1 MSLHDRA
8 EAALLPTYPERPF
21 ALVRG
26 VGSTVWDEDGTAY
39 LDLVAG
45 LAVCSLGHGH
55 PAAAQALAAQ
65 AAVLGHVSNLFYS
78 EPSVTLAERLCA
90 LSGHDRAFFCNSGAE
105 AVEAAIKLARRTGR
119 ARGGP
124 AKHRIVCVEGAF
136 HGRTLATLAA
146 GWSAAKREPFEPV
159 PTGFEHV
166 PRNDLAALA
175 AAVGPETCAVL
186 VEPIQ
191 GEGGVWPLDRGWLE
205 LARELC
211 DRHGAL
217 LLYDEVQTGIG
228 RCGAWFCAEL
238 AGVRPDATAVAKGLA
253 GGLPI
258 GALLASDTPDG
269 GFERGDH
276 ATTFG
281 GSPPI
286 AAAALAVLDAIEREG
301 LVENARAVG
310 ERISERAAGLAGVD
324 HVRGAGLLLGIELV
338 HAPAAGVAGAL
349 RARGILVNAITPTAL
364 RLVPPLCLSQGEA
377 DRFCATFEDVL
388 AARLSQRA
396 TTVA

>member
-8 EAALLPTYPERPF
+8 EAALLPTYPERPLT
-21 ALVRG
+21 LVRG
-26 VGSTVWDEDGTAY
+26 AGSTVWDEDGTSY

-124 AKHRIVCVEGAF
+124 AKHEIVCVEGAF

-159 PTGFEHV
+159 PAGFSHV

-175 AAVGPETCAVL
+175 AAVGPGTCAVL

-191 GEGGVWPLDRGWLE
+191 GEGGVWPLDTAWLE

-228 RCGAWFCAEL
+228 RCGSWFCAEL

-253 GGLPI
+253 GGFPI
-258 GALLASDTPDG
+258 GALLASDITDG

-286 AAAALAVLDAIEREG
+286 AAAALAVLEAIEREG
-301 LVENARAVG
+301 LVENARNVG
-310 ERISERAAGLAGVD
+310 QRISERAARLRGVG
-324 HVRGAGLLLGIELV
+324 HVRGAGLLLAIELV
-338 HAPAAGVAGAL
+338 DAPAAEIAGAL
-349 RARGILVNAITPTAL
+349 LSRGMLVNAITPTAL

-388 AARLSQRA
+388 GSRLGQRA
-396 TTVA
+396 TTMA

>member
-8 EAALLPTYPERPF
+8 EAVLLPTYPERPL

-26 VGSTVWDEDGTAY
+26 AGSTVWDENGTAY

-90 LSGHDRAFFCNSGAE
+90 LAGHDRAFLCNSGAE
-105 AVEAAIKLARRTGR
+105 AVEAGIKLARRTGR

-124 AKHRIVCVEGAF
+124 AKHEVVCVEGAF

-159 PTGFEHV
+159 PAGFRHV
-166 PRNDLAALA
+166 PRNDLAALTE
-175 AAVGPETCAVL
+175 AVGTGTCAVL

-191 GEGGVWPLDRGWLE
+191 GEGGVWPIDAAWLG

-211 DRHGAL
+211 DHHGAL

-228 RCGAWFCAEL
+228 RCGTWFCAEL
-238 AGVRPDATAVAKGLA
+238 SGVRPDATAVAKGLA
-253 GGLPI
+253 GGFPI
-258 GALLASDTPDG
+258 GALLASDAPDG

-286 AAAALAVLDAIEREG
+286 AAAALAVLEAIGRES
-301 LVENARAVG
+301 LVENAHAVG
-310 ERISERAAGLAGVD
+310 AYIARRAAGLAGVD
-324 HVRGAGLLLGIELV
+324 HVRGAGLMLGIELAD
-338 HAPAAGVAGAL
+338 APAAEVSEAL
-349 RARGILVNAITPTAL
+349 RDRGILVNAITPTAL
-364 RLVPPLCLSQGEA
+364 RLVPPLCLSQDEA
-377 DRFCATFEDVL
+377 ERFCATFEDVL
-388 AARLSQRA
+388 SARRDQHA
-396 TTVA
+396 TTMV

>member
-1 MSLHDRA
+1 VRLHDRA
-8 EAALLPTYPERPF
+8 EAALLPTYPERPL

-119 ARGGP
+119 ARGGA
-124 AKHRIVCVEGAF
+124 AKHEIVCVEGAF

-159 PTGFEHV
+159 PAGFRHV

-175 AAVGPETCAVL
+175 AAIGPGTCAVL

-191 GEGGVWPLDRGWLE
+191 GEGGVWPLDTAWLE

-238 AGVRPDATAVAKGLA
+238 GGVRPDATAVAKGLA
-253 GGLPI
+253 GGFPI
-258 GALLASDTPDG
+258 GVLLASDTPGG

-286 AAAALAVLDAIEREG
+286 AAAALAVLDAIERED

-310 ERISERAAGLAGVD
+310 ERIIERAGGLPGVD

-338 HAPAAGVAGAL
+338 AGNAAEVSEAL

-388 AARLSQRA
+388 AARRDQHA

>member
-1 MSLHDRA
+1 VSLHDRA
-8 EAALLPTYPERPF
+8 EAALLPTYPERPLT
-21 ALVRG
+21 LVRG
-26 VGSTVWDEDGTAY
+26 AGSTVWDEDGTSY

-124 AKHRIVCVEGAF
+124 AKHEIVCVEGAF

-159 PTGFEHV
+159 PSGFSHV

-175 AAVGPETCAVL
+175 AAVGPGTCAVL

-191 GEGGVWPLDRGWLE
+191 GEGGVWPLDTAWLE

-228 RCGAWFCAEL
+228 RCGTWFCAEL

-253 GGLPI
+253 GGFPI
-258 GALLASDTPDG
+258 GALLASDITDG

-286 AAAALAVLDAIEREG
+286 AAAALAVLEAIEREG
-301 LVENARAVG
+301 LVENARNVG
-310 ERISERAAGLAGVD
+310 QRISARAARLRGVD
-324 HVRGAGLLLGIELV
+324 HVRGAGLLLAIELV
-338 HAPAAGVAGAL
+338 DAPAAEIAGAL
-349 RARGILVNAITPTAL
+349 LRRGMLVNAITPTAL

-388 AARLSQRA
+388 TARLDQHA
-396 TTVA
+396 TTMA

>member
-1 MSLHDRA
+1 MSMRDRA
-8 EAALLPTYPERPF
+8 EAVILPTYPERPL

-26 VGSTVWDEDGTAY
+26 VGCTVWDDEGNAY
-39 LDLVAG
+39 LDLVGG
-45 LAVCSLGHGH
+45 LAVNSLGYGH
-55 PAAAQALAAQ
+55 PAAVQALAEQ

-78 EPSVTLAERLCA
+78 EPMIALAERLCA
-90 LSGHDRAFFCNSGAE
+90 LSGQDRAFFCNSGAE
-105 AVEAAIKLARRTGR
+105 AVEAAIKLARRAGR

-124 AKHRIVCVEGAF
+124 AKHHIVCVEGAF

-159 PTGFEHV
+159 PAGFEHV

-175 AAVGPETCAVL
+175 AAVAPETCAVL

-191 GEGGVWPLDRGWLE
+191 GEGGVWPIDADWLT

-211 DRHGAL
+211 DRHSAL

-228 RCGAWFCAEL
+228 RCGAWFCQEL
-238 AGVRPDATAVAKGLA
+238 TAVRPDAIAIAKGLA

-258 GALLASDTPDG
+258 GALLASDLPDA

-286 AAAALAVLDAIEREG
+286 AAAALAVLEAIERED

-310 ERISERAAGLAGVD
+310 EHIAARAGAMRGVD

-338 HAPAAGVAGAL
+338 DAPAAQVAEAL

-388 AARLSQRA
+388 VTRRDQHA
-396 TTVA
+396 TTVV

>member
-1 MSLHDRA
+1 MSLRDRA
-8 EAALLPTYPERPF
+8 EAVILPTYPERPL

-26 VGSTVWDEDGTAY
+26 SVCTVWDDEGNAY
-39 LDLVAG
+39 LDMVGG
-45 LAVCSLGHGH
+45 LAVNSLGYGH
-55 PAAAQALAAQ
+55 PSAAQALAEQ
-65 AAVLGHVSNLFYS
+65 ATVLGHVSNLFYS
-78 EPSVTLAERLCA
+78 EPMVELAERLCA
-90 LSGHDRAFFCNSGAE
+90 LSGQDRVFFCNSGAE
-105 AVEAAIKLARRTGR
+105 AVEAAIKLARRVGR

-124 AKHRIVCVEGAF
+124 AKHHIVCVEGAF

-159 PTGFEHV
+159 PAGFSHV
-166 PRNDLAALA
+166 PRNDLDALA

-191 GEGGVWPLDRGWLE
+191 GEGGVWPLDSAWLAR
-205 LARELC
+205 ARELC
-211 DRHGAL
+211 DEHGAL

-228 RCGAWFCAEL
+228 RCGAWFCQEL
-238 AGVRPDATAVAKGLA
+238 SAVRPDAIAVAKGLA

-258 GALLASDTPDG
+258 GALLATDQPGT

-286 AAAALAVLDAIEREG
+286 AAAALAVLAAIEREG
-301 LVENARAVG
+301 LVENARTVG
-310 ERISERAAGLAGVD
+310 EHIAARAGALAGVD
-324 HVRGAGLLLGIELV
+324 HVRGAGLLLGIELTD
-338 HAPAAGVAGAL
+338 APAPAVADAL
-349 RARGILVNAITPTAL
+349 RTRGILVNAITPTAL
-364 RLVPPLCLSQGEA
+364 RLVPPLCLSHGDA
-377 DRFCATFEDVL
+377 DRFCATLEEVL
-388 AARLSQRA
+388 VARRDHHA

>member
-1 MSLHDRA
+1 MSLRERA
-8 EAALLPTYPERPF
+8 EAAILPTYPERPL

-26 VGSTVWDEDGTAY
+26 AGCTVWDDEGNGY
-39 LDLVAG
+39 LDLVGG
-45 LAVCSLGHGH
+45 LAVNSLGYGH
-55 PAAAQALAAQ
+55 PAAVQALAEQ
-65 AAVLGHVSNLFYS
+65 SAVLGHVSNLFYS
-78 EPSVTLAERLCA
+78 EPMIALAERLCGLA
-90 LSGHDRAFFCNSGAE
+90 GQDRAFFCNSGAE
-105 AVEAAIKLARRTGR
+105 AVEAAIKLARRVGR

-124 AKHRIVCVEGAF
+124 EKHEVVCVEGAF

-159 PTGFEHV
+159 PAGFLHV
-166 PRNDLAALA
+166 PRNDLAALT
-175 AAVGPETCAVL
+175 AAVGPDTCAVL

-191 GEGGVWPLDRGWLE
+191 GEGGVWPIDTAWLA

-217 LLYDEVQTGIG
+217 LLLDEVQTGIG
-228 RCGAWFCAEL
+228 RCGAWFGGQL
-238 AGVRPDATAVAKGLA
+238 SGVRADAVAVAKGLA

-258 GALLASDTPDG
+258 GALLAADQPDA

-286 AAAALAVLDAIEREG
+286 AAAALAVLAAIEREG
-301 LVENARAVG
+301 LVENARDIGARVTA
-310 ERISERAAGLAGVD
+310 RVATQPGVD
-324 HVRGAGLLLGIELV
+324 HVRGAGLLLGIELSE
-338 HAPAAGVAGAL
+338 APAAEVSNAL

-364 RLVPPLCLSQGEA
+364 RLVPPLCLSAREA
-377 DRFCATFEDVL
+377 DRFCAELEAVL
-388 AARLSQRA
+388 AARTTQHA